1 MPEISL
7 DIDQWV
13 FRKLEA
19 IATRKRITVADAIAS
34 LLSEGVT
41 NLPVRRTLQTP
52 RKRAARKV

>member
-1 MPEISL
+1 MPEINL

-41 NLPVRRTLQTP
+41 NLPVCRALQTP